1 MGPIY
6 GPGEAIHPKV
16 LRVLSVNKEDHLLQL
31 DYLET
36 STAPPLMAELD
47 KLSDTQFEKS
57 AVQLA
62 YFNHNMMVESLYRR
76 GQLSE
81 ELKKQ
86 TQISSGMAADLT
98 RVKAELEKVAE
109 SKRLADDALK
119 TAEARQGKLQQ
130 ELAAVKKELEAS
142 RIAQTGE
149 KEARLKAVADFEKL
163 RTSLPAIAN
172 KVLASA
178 EVQEPFIRLVVAAQ
192 ECGSVAIHKALV
204 DAGVTLPDPL
214 PTPVNDL
221 LKQDCEERFQIAGND
236 LKTVKAK
243 FIDEI
248 GGPIPVSV
256 ETILGQLP

>member
-1 MGPIY
+1 MFMEG
-6 GPGEAIHPKV
+6 
-16 LRVLSVNKEDHLLQL
+16 
-31 DYLET
+31 
-36 STAPPLMAELD
+36 
-47 KLSDTQFEKS
+47 F
-57 AVQLA
+57 
-62 YFNHNMMVESLYRR
+62 YRR
-76 GQLSE
+76 HQLQQ
-81 ELKKQ
+81 ELKKKEQ
-86 TQISSGMAADLT
+86 LANDMAADLN
-98 RVKAELEKVAE
+98 RVKEELVRVAE
-109 SKRLADDALK
+109 EKRLADDALK

-142 RIAQTGE
+142 RIAQTRE
-149 KEARLKAVADFEKL
+149 QEARLKAVADFEKL

-192 ECGSVAIHKALV
+192 DCGSVAVHKALV

-256 ETILGQLP
+256 ETILGQLS